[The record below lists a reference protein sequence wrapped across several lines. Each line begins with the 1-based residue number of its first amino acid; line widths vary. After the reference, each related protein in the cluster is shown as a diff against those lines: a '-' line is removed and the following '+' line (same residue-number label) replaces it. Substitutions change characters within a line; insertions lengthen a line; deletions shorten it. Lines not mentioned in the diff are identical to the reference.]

1 MAGWYLMPHKYHLAL
16 HFWHWHCHS
25 HRYCLLMLKGGG
37 GLQRWW
43 QWAMTWA
50 KTVEIDGGWW
60 RATRWVITWAM
71 MWAITMAG
79 LMVDNGG
86 VDGGRWKRGHW
97 WCCFVWSWENL
108 QPELLARKS
117 RHYLILPTTF
127 VTVSIVHIV
136 GIIRVHIWD
145 PTKPWGMTYLYF
157 VLISQV
163 DPVEMSMHTK
173 GFRFKKCTL
182 ATAGT
187 NNAYLNHR

>member
-1 MAGWYLMPHKYHLAL
+1 MDPDLVDI
-16 HFWHWHCHS
+16 S
-25 HRYCLLMLKGGG
+25 RYNKFRLEFFLFLRG
-37 GLQRWW
+37 GLPRWW

-136 GIIRVHIWD
+136 GIVRVHIWD
-145 PTKPWGMTYLYF
+145 SKPWDNIPIF
-157 VLISQV
+157 
-163 DPVEMSMHTK
+163 
-173 GFRFKKCTL
+173 CTNIP
-182 ATAGT
+182 GRPRR
-187 NNAYLNHR
+187 N